1 MTCIGGR
8 NTIDSVLVLVPELH
22 VVHSVHPSFGVS
34 LLERGHDALHNVFAA
49 ALLFC
54 MGTIVGQSNPPGTEA
69 QSSVLILQS
78 ILAEIR
84 QFRQDS
90 RASSTAFQRAQI
102 LLHRVQLQDSVVRRL
117 QDKLDDARQTLTG
130 NQAEDARIA
139 VSLKQEEDF
148 GIRID
153 NAEGRRQF
161 EEMIAQLKSQH
172 EMQTKMAQE
181 AQGKVTDY
189 EDQLRLEQAKLER
202 LQDELDR
209 LDKTLQESA
218 SNK

>member
-1 MTCIGGR
+1 MRFIM
-8 NTIDSVLVLVPELH
+8 L
-22 VVHSVHPSFGVS
+22 
-34 LLERGHDALHNVFAA
+34 FAA

-102 LLHRVQLQDSVVRRL
+102 LIHRVQLQDSVVRRL

-139 VSLKQEEDF
+139 VSLKQQEDL

-161 EEMIAQLKSQH
+161 EEMIAQLKFQH

-202 LQDELDR
+202 LQEELDR